1 MYTCVILTSTSDS
14 PLNLLPTRAS
24 PDDPQVRAY
33 TAHSLHTRT
42 KHTATMAKKKAK
54 GKDPS
59 QQKAA
64 DAKRAM
70 KASEATFG
78 MKNKNKSKKVQQ
90 HIQQVNRAAGVGKS
104 DGQKAK
110 EASERKA
117 VKAAQNAAAKESLA
131 LFGFVETKKKKKKK
145 KKKVESVFDEVEEK
159 KQELEVRAL
168 RERRE

>member
-1 MYTCVILTSTSDS
+1 MYTCVILTSTSNS

-24 PDDPQVRAY
+24 PDGPQVRAY